1 MRLGVAATPEVALPT
16 LNWIKISDH
25 TLVRVI
31 SQPDK
36 PSGRGQEM
44 NSSPVS
50 QWAKLNSIE
59 LVNPTT
65 VGDIDNALLDLDLL
79 ITIGYGRILPGAT
92 LSIPKFGC
100 INLHFSL
107 LPKYRGAAPV
117 QRAIQ
122 AGETE
127 SGVTV
132 FALDPGMDTG
142 PIYSSITVPIPP
154 TMRSYELL
162 EQLSVVGVEAVKDA
176 LIAIESGVAPVA
188 QTGEA
193 SMAAKINREEAKLDW
208 NSTAHALINKIRAF
222 YPQPQAWTIFRGQPL
237 KISLAKISES
247 DLILQPG
254 ELRVVGNECCIGTND
269 AVLVLQRLTPAG
281 KKEISAL
288 DWSRGARF
296 ESSERCG

>member
-16 LNWIKISDH
+16 LNWIKTSGH

-44 NSSPVS
+44 NSLPVN

-65 VGDIDNALLDLDLL
+65 VGDINRALLDLDLL
-79 ITIGYGRILPGAT
+79 ITIGYGRILPRAT

-254 ELRVVGNECCIGTND
+254 ELRVVGNECFIGTND

>member
-16 LNWIKISDH
+16 LSWLQTSGH

-36 PSGRGQEM
+36 PSGRGQEIH
-44 NSSPVS
+44 SSPVS
-50 QWAKLNSIE
+50 QWAKANSIE
-59 LVNPTT
+59 LVNPAT
-65 VGDIDNALLDLDLL
+65 VPEINKALSDLDLL
-79 ITIGYGRILPGAT
+79 ITIGYGRILPAQT
-92 LSIPKFGC
+92 LAIPKHGC

-117 QRAIQ
+117 QRAIES
-122 AGETE
+122 GERE

-142 PIYSSITVPIPP
+142 PIYTSITVAIEP

-162 EQLSVVGVEAVKDA
+162 EKLSVIGVTAIENA
-176 LIAIESGVAPVA
+176 LIAIESGIAPVA
-188 QTGEA
+188 QTGQA
-193 SMAAKINREEAKLDW
+193 SIASKITREEAALDW
-208 NSTAHALINKIRAF
+208 NASSKTLHNKIRAF
-222 YPQPQAWTIFRGQPL
+222 YPQPHAWTNFRGQPL
-237 KISLAKISES
+237 KISAAKIAGS
-247 DLILQPG
+247 DIKLEPG
-254 ELRVVGNECCIGTND
+254 ELRVVENECLIGTGD
-269 AVLVLQRLTPAG
+269 ACLVLEILTHAG
-281 KKEISAL
+281 KKEMSAL

>member
-1 MRLGVAATPEVALPT
+1 MRLAVAATPEIAVPT
-16 LNWIKISDH
+16 LNWLKTSGH

-50 QWAKLNSIE
+50 QWAKTNSIE
-59 LVNPTT
+59 LITPTT
-65 VGDIDNALLDLDLL
+65 VLEIDGVLSDLDLL
-79 ITIGYGRILPGAT
+79 VTIGYGRILPAST

-117 QRAIQ
+117 QRAIE

-142 PIYSSITVPIPP
+142 PIYTSITVAIDA

-162 EQLSVVGVEAVKDA
+162 EKLSVVGVDAVGAA
-176 LIAIESGVAPVA
+176 LVAIESGIAPVV
-188 QTGEA
+188 QTEKP
-193 SMAAKINREEAKLDW
+193 SMAPKITREEAKLNW
-208 NSTAHALINKIRAF
+208 SSSAESLLNKIRAF
-222 YPQPQAWTIFRGQPL
+222 YPQPQAWTVFRGQPL
-237 KISLAKISES
+237 KISMAKIEASNLTLE
-247 DLILQPG
+247 PG
-254 ELRVVGNECCIGTND
+254 ELGVIGSDCCIGTGDN
-269 AVLVLQRLTPAG
+269 ALVLERVTPAG
-281 KKEISAL
+281 KKEMSAL

-296 ESSERCG
+296 ESTERCG

>member
-16 LNWIKISDH
+16 LNWLQTSGH

-44 NSSPVS
+44 HSSPVS
-50 QWAKLNSIE
+50 QWAKANSIE
-59 LVNPTT
+59 LVNPAT
-65 VGDIDNALLDLDLL
+65 VPEIDKALSDLDLL
-79 ITIGYGRILPGAT
+79 ITIGYGRILPAQT
-92 LSIPKFGC
+92 LSIPKHGC

-117 QRAIQ
+117 QRAIES
-122 AGETE
+122 GERE

-142 PIYSSITVPIPP
+142 PIYTSITVAIEP

-162 EQLSVVGVEAVKDA
+162 EKLSVIGVTAIEDA
-176 LIAIESGVAPVA
+176 LIAIESGIAPVA
-188 QTGEA
+188 QTGQA
-193 SMAAKINREEAKLDW
+193 SIAAKITREEAVLDW
-208 NSTAHALINKIRAF
+208 NASSTTLHNKIRAF
-222 YPQPQAWTIFRGQPL
+222 YPQPQAWTNFRGQPL
-237 KISLAKISES
+237 KISSAKIAVTDIKLE
-247 DLILQPG
+247 PG
-254 ELRVVGNECCIGTND
+254 ELKVVENECLIGTGD
-269 AVLVLQRLTPAG
+269 ACLVLEKLTPAG
-281 KKEISAL
+281 KKEMSAL

>member
-16 LNWIKISDH
+16 LNWIKTSGH

-44 NSSPVS
+44 NSLPVN

-65 VGDIDNALLDLDLL
+65 VGDINNALLDLDLL
-79 ITIGYGRILPGAT
+79 ITIGYGRILPRAT

-254 ELRVVGNECCIGTND
+254 ELRVVGNECFIGTND

>member
-16 LNWIKISDH
+16 LNWLQTSGH

-44 NSSPVS
+44 HSSPVS
-50 QWAKLNSIE
+50 QWAKANSIE
-59 LVNPTT
+59 LVNPAT
-65 VGDIDNALLDLDLL
+65 VPEIDEALSDLDLL
-79 ITIGYGRILPGAT
+79 ITIGYGRILPAQT
-92 LSIPKFGC
+92 LAIPKHGC

-117 QRAIQ
+117 QRAIES
-122 AGETE
+122 GERE

-132 FALDPGMDTG
+132 FGLDPGMDTG
-142 PIYSSITVPIPP
+142 PIYTSITVPIEP

-162 EQLSVVGVEAVKDA
+162 EKLSVIGVTAIEDA
-176 LIAIESGVAPVA
+176 LIAIESGIAPVS
-188 QTGEA
+188 QTGQA
-193 SMAAKINREEAKLDW
+193 SIATKITREEAALDW
-208 NSTAHALINKIRAF
+208 NASSTTLHNKIRAF
-222 YPQPQAWTIFRGQPL
+222 YPQPQAWTNFRGQPL
-237 KISLAKISES
+237 KISAAKIAVT
-247 DLILQPG
+247 DIQLQPG
-254 ELRVVGNECCIGTND
+254 ELRVVGNDCLIGTGD
-269 AVLVLQRLTPAG
+269 ACLVLEKLTPAG
-281 KKEISAL
+281 KKEMLAL

>member
-1 MRLGVAATPEVALPT
+1 MRLGVAATPEVAVPT
-16 LNWIKISDH
+16 LNWLKTSGH

-50 QWAKLNSIE
+50 QWAKTNSIE
-59 LVNPTT
+59 LITPTT
-65 VGDIDNALLDLDLL
+65 VLEIDGVLSDLDLL
-79 ITIGYGRILPGAT
+79 ITIGYGRILPAST

-117 QRAIQ
+117 QRAIE

-127 SGVTV
+127 SGVSV

-142 PIYSSITVPIPP
+142 PIYTSITVPI
-154 TMRSYELL
+154 TAKMRSYEFL
-162 EQLSVVGVEAVKDA
+162 EKLSVVGVDAVRAA
-176 LIAIESGVAPVA
+176 LIAIESGTAPVA
-188 QTGEA
+188 QA
-193 SMAAKINREEAKLDW
+193 DKPSMAPKITREEAKLNW
-208 NSTAHALINKIRAF
+208 SSSAESLLNKIRAF
-222 YPQPQAWTIFRGQPL
+222 YPQPQAWTVFRGQPL
-237 KISLAKISES
+237 KISMAKIEASNLTLE
-247 DLILQPG
+247 PG
-254 ELRVVGNECCIGTND
+254 ELGVIGSDCCIGTGDN
-269 AVLVLQRLTPAG
+269 ALVLERVTPAG
-281 KKEISAL
+281 KKEMSAL

-296 ESSERCG
+296 ESTERCG

>member
-16 LNWIKISDH
+16 LSWLQTSGY

-44 NSSPVS
+44 HSSPVS
-50 QWAKLNSIE
+50 QWAKANSIE
-59 LVNPTT
+59 LVNPAT
-65 VGDIDNALLDLDLL
+65 VPEIDKALSDLDLL
-79 ITIGYGRILPGAT
+79 ITIGYGRILPAQT
-92 LSIPKFGC
+92 LAIPKHGC

-117 QRAIQ
+117 QRAIES
-122 AGETE
+122 GERE

-142 PIYSSITVPIPP
+142 PIYTSVTVPIET

-162 EQLSVVGVEAVKDA
+162 EKLSVIGVTAIEDA
-176 LIAIESGVAPVA
+176 LIAIESGIAPVA
-188 QTGEA
+188 QTGQA
-193 SMAAKINREEAKLDW
+193 SIASKITREEAALDW
-208 NSTAHALINKIRAF
+208 NASSTTLHNKIRAF
-222 YPQPQAWTIFRGQPL
+222 YPQPQAWTNFRGQPL
-237 KISLAKISES
+237 KISAAKIAGS
-247 DLILQPG
+247 DIKLQPG
-254 ELRVVGNECCIGTND
+254 ELRVVGNDCLIGTGD
-269 AVLVLQRLTPAG
+269 VCLVLGILTPAG
-281 KKEISAL
+281 KKEMSAL

>member
-16 LNWIKISDH
+16 LDWLHTSGH

-44 NSSPVS
+44 HSSPVS
-50 QWAKLNSIE
+50 QWAKANSIE
-59 LVNPTT
+59 LNNPAT
-65 VGDIDNALLDLDLL
+65 VAEIDNALSDLDLL
-79 ITIGYGRILPGAT
+79 ITIGYGRILPAQT
-92 LSIPKFGC
+92 LSIPMHGC

-107 LPKYRGAAPV
+107 LPKFRGAAPV
-117 QRAIQ
+117 QRAIES
-122 AGETE
+122 GESE

-142 PIYSSITVPIPP
+142 PIYTSITVPIDP

-162 EQLSVVGVEAVKDA
+162 EKLSVIGVTAVEDA
-176 LIAIESGVAPVA
+176 LIAIESGVAPVP
-188 QTGEA
+188 QTGQA
-193 SMAAKINREEAKLDW
+193 SIASKITREEAALDW
-208 NSTAHALINKIRAF
+208 NASSTTLHNKIRAF
-222 YPQPQAWTIFRGQPL
+222 YPQPQAWTNFRGQPL
-237 KISLAKISES
+237 KISSAKITGS
-247 DLILQPG
+247 DIKLEPG
-254 ELRVVGNECCIGTND
+254 ELRVVGNECLIGTGD
-269 AVLVLQRLTPAG
+269 ACLVLEKLTPAG
-281 KKEISAL
+281 KKEMSAL

>member
-16 LNWIKISDH
+16 LNWIQTSGH

-44 NSSPVS
+44 HSSPVS
-50 QWAKLNSIE
+50 QWAKANSIE
-59 LVNPTT
+59 LVNPAT
-65 VGDIDNALLDLDLL
+65 VPEIDKALSDLDLL
-79 ITIGYGRILPGAT
+79 ITIGYGRILPAQT
-92 LSIPKFGC
+92 LVIPKHGC

-117 QRAIQ
+117 QRAIES
-122 AGETE
+122 GERE

-142 PIYSSITVPIPP
+142 PIYTSITVAIEP

-162 EQLSVVGVEAVKDA
+162 EKLSVIGVTAIEDA
-176 LIAIESGVAPVA
+176 LIAIESGIAPVA
-188 QTGEA
+188 QTGQA
-193 SMAAKINREEAKLDW
+193 SIASKITREEAALDW
-208 NSTAHALINKIRAF
+208 NASSTTLHNKIRAF
-222 YPQPQAWTIFRGQPL
+222 YPQPQAWTNFRGQPL
-237 KISLAKISES
+237 KISAAKIAVT
-247 DLILQPG
+247 DIQLQPG
-254 ELRVVGNECCIGTND
+254 ELRVVGNDCLIGTGD
-269 AVLVLQRLTPAG
+269 VCLVLEKLTPAG
-281 KKEISAL
+281 KKEMSAL

-296 ESSERCG
+296 ESSEHCG

>member
-16 LNWIKISDH
+16 LNWLQTSGH

-44 NSSPVS
+44 HSSPVS
-50 QWAKLNSIE
+50 QWAKANSIE
-59 LVNPTT
+59 LVNPAT
-65 VGDIDNALLDLDLL
+65 VPEIDKSLSDLDLL
-79 ITIGYGRILPGAT
+79 ITIGYGRILPAQT
-92 LSIPKFGC
+92 LSIPKHGC

-117 QRAIQ
+117 QRAIES
-122 AGETE
+122 GERE

-142 PIYSSITVPIPP
+142 PIYTSLTVPIEP

-162 EQLSVVGVEAVKDA
+162 EMLSVIGVKTVEDA
-176 LIAIESGVAPVA
+176 LIAIESGIAPVA
-188 QTGEA
+188 QTGQA
-193 SMAAKINREEAKLDW
+193 SIAAKITREEAALDW
-208 NSTAHALINKIRAF
+208 NASSKTLHNKIRAF
-222 YPQPQAWTIFRGQPL
+222 YPQPQAWTSFRGQPL
-237 KISLAKISES
+237 KISSAKIAVI
-247 DLILQPG
+247 DIQLQPG
-254 ELRVVGNECCIGTND
+254 ELRVVGNDCLIGTGDNC
-269 AVLVLQRLTPAG
+269 LVLEKLTPAG
-281 KKEISAL
+281 KKEMSAL

>member
-16 LNWIKISDH
+16 LNWLQTSAH

-44 NSSPVS
+44 HSSPVS
-50 QWAKLNSIE
+50 QWAKANSIE
-59 LVNPTT
+59 LINPAT
-65 VGDIDNALLDLDLL
+65 VAEIDKALSDLDLL
-79 ITIGYGRILPGAT
+79 ITIGYGRILPAQT
-92 LSIPKFGC
+92 LSIPKHGC

-107 LPKYRGAAPV
+107 LPKFRGAAPV
-117 QRAIQ
+117 QRAIE
-122 AGETE
+122 AGERE

-142 PIYSSITVPIPP
+142 PIYKSITVPIEP

-162 EQLSVVGVEAVKDA
+162 EKLSVIGVTALENA
-176 LIAIESGVAPVA
+176 LIAIESGVAPVP
-188 QTGEA
+188 QIGQA
-193 SMAAKINREEAKLDW
+193 SIAAKITREEAALDW
-208 NSTAHALINKIRAF
+208 NASSRALHNKIRAF
-222 YPQPQAWTIFRGQPL
+222 YPQPQAWTNFRGQPL
-237 KISLAKISES
+237 KISSAKIAVTDIKLE
-247 DLILQPG
+247 PG
-254 ELRVVGNECCIGTND
+254 ELKVVGNDCLIGTGD
-269 AVLVLQRLTPAG
+269 ACLVLEKLTPAG

>member
-16 LNWIKISDH
+16 LNWLQTSGH

-36 PSGRGQEM
+36 PSGRGQEVH
-44 NSSPVS
+44 SSPVS
-50 QWAKLNSIE
+50 QWAKANSIE
-59 LVNPTT
+59 LINPAS
-65 VGDIDNALLDLDLL
+65 VPEIDAALSDLDLL
-79 ITIGYGRILPGAT
+79 ITIGYGRILPAAT

-117 QRAIQ
+117 QRAIE
-122 AGETE
+122 AGEIE
-127 SGVTV
+127 SGVSV

-142 PIYSSITVPIPP
+142 PIYTSITVPIEP

-162 EQLSVVGVEAVKDA
+162 EKLSVIGVRAVEDA
-176 LIAIESGVAPVA
+176 LIAIDNGVTPVP
-188 QTGEA
+188 QTGQA
-193 SMAAKINREEAKLDW
+193 SIAAKITREEAALDW
-208 NSTAHALINKIRAF
+208 KVSSKTLHNKIRAF
-222 YPQPQAWTIFRGQPL
+222 YPQPQAWTNFRGQPL
-237 KISLAKISES
+237 KISSVKISDS
-247 DLILQPG
+247 DINLEPG
-254 ELRVVGNECCIGTND
+254 ELRVVGSECLIGTGD
-269 AVLVLQRLTPAG
+269 ACLVLEKLTPAG
-281 KKEISAL
+281 KKEMSAL

>member
-16 LNWIKISDH
+16 LSWLQTSGH

-44 NSSPVS
+44 HSSPVS
-50 QWAKLNSIE
+50 QWAKANSIE
-59 LVNPTT
+59 LVNPAT
-65 VGDIDNALLDLDLL
+65 VPEIDKALSDLDLL
-79 ITIGYGRILPGAT
+79 ITIGYGRILPAQT
-92 LSIPKFGC
+92 LAIPKHGC

-117 QRAIQ
+117 QRAIES
-122 AGETE
+122 GERE

-132 FALDPGMDTG
+132 FALDPDMDTG
-142 PIYSSITVPIPP
+142 PIYTSVTVPIET

-162 EQLSVVGVEAVKDA
+162 EKLSVIGVTAIEDA
-176 LIAIESGVAPVA
+176 LIAIERGIAPVA
-188 QTGEA
+188 QTGQA
-193 SMAAKINREEAKLDW
+193 SIASKITREEAALDW
-208 NSTAHALINKIRAF
+208 NASSTTLHNKIRAF
-222 YPQPQAWTIFRGQPL
+222 YPQPQAWTNFRGQPL
-237 KISLAKISES
+237 KISAAKIAVT
-247 DLILQPG
+247 DIQLQPG
-254 ELRVVGNECCIGTND
+254 ELRVVGNDCLIGTGD
-269 AVLVLQRLTPAG
+269 VCLVLEKLTPAG
-281 KKEISAL
+281 KKEMSAL

>member
-16 LNWIKISDH
+16 LNWLQSSGH

-44 NSSPVS
+44 HSSPVS
-50 QWAKLNSIE
+50 QWAKANSIE
-59 LVNPTT
+59 LVNPAT
-65 VGDIDNALLDLDLL
+65 VAEIDKALLDLDLL
-79 ITIGYGRILPGAT
+79 ITIGYGRILPAQT
-92 LSIPKFGC
+92 LSIPKHGC

-107 LPKYRGAAPV
+107 LPKFRGAAPV
-117 QRAIQ
+117 QRAIES
-122 AGETE
+122 GESE

-142 PIYSSITVPIPP
+142 PIYTSITVPIEP

-162 EQLSVVGVEAVKDA
+162 EKLSVIGVTAIEDA
-176 LIAIESGVAPVA
+176 LIAIESGIAPVA
-188 QTGEA
+188 QTGQA
-193 SMAAKINREEAKLDW
+193 SIASKITREEAALDW
-208 NSTAHALINKIRAF
+208 NASSTTLHNKIRAF
-222 YPQPQAWTIFRGQPL
+222 YPQPQAWTNFRGQPL
-237 KISLAKISES
+237 KISAAKIAVT
-247 DLILQPG
+247 DIQLQPG
-254 ELRVVGNECCIGTND
+254 ELRVVGNDCLIGTGD
-269 AVLVLQRLTPAG
+269 VCLALEKLTPAG
-281 KKEISAL
+281 KKEMSAL

>member
-16 LNWIKISDH
+16 LNWLQTSVH

-44 NSSPVS
+44 HSSPVS
-50 QWAKLNSIE
+50 QWAKANSID
-59 LVNPTT
+59 LVNPAT
-65 VGDIDNALLDLDLL
+65 VAEIDKALSDLDLL
-79 ITIGYGRILPGAT
+79 ITIGYGRILPVQT
-92 LSIPKFGC
+92 LSIPKHGC

-107 LPKYRGAAPV
+107 LPKFRGAAPV
-117 QRAIQ
+117 QRAIE
-122 AGETE
+122 AGERE

-142 PIYSSITVPIPP
+142 PIYKSITVPIEP

-162 EQLSVVGVEAVKDA
+162 EKLSVIGVTALENA
-176 LIAIESGVAPVA
+176 LIAIESGVAPVP
-188 QTGEA
+188 QTGQA
-193 SMAAKINREEAKLDW
+193 SIAAKITREEAALDW
-208 NSTAHALINKIRAF
+208 NASSRALHNKIRAF
-222 YPQPQAWTIFRGQPL
+222 YPQPQAWTNFRGQPL
-237 KISLAKISES
+237 KISSAKIAVTDIKLE
-247 DLILQPG
+247 PG
-254 ELRVVGNECCIGTND
+254 ELKVVGNDCLIGTGD
-269 AVLVLQRLTPAG
+269 ACLVLEKLTPAG
-281 KKEISAL
+281 KKEMSAL

>member
-16 LNWIKISDH
+16 LNWLQTSGH

-36 PSGRGQEM
+36 PSGRGQEVH
-44 NSSPVS
+44 SSPVS
-50 QWAKLNSIE
+50 QWAKENSVE
-59 LVNPTT
+59 LFNPSTAT
-65 VGDIDNALLDLDLL
+65 EIDTALLNLDLL
-79 ITIGYGRILPGAT
+79 ITIGYGRILPAAT

-117 QRAIQ
+117 QRAIE
-122 AGETE
+122 AGEIE
-127 SGVTV
+127 SGVSV

-142 PIYSSITVPIPP
+142 PIYTSITVPIEP

-162 EQLSVVGVEAVKDA
+162 EKLSVIGVSAVKDA
-176 LIAIESGVAPVA
+176 LIAIDNGVTPVP
-188 QTGEA
+188 QTGQA
-193 SMAAKINREEAKLDW
+193 SIAAKITREEAALDW
-208 NSTAHALINKIRAF
+208 KVSSKTLHNKIRAF
-222 YPQPQAWTIFRGQPL
+222 YPQPQAWTNFRGQPL
-237 KISLAKISES
+237 KISSVKISDS
-247 DLILQPG
+247 DINLEPG
-254 ELRVVGNECCIGTND
+254 ELRVVGSECLIGTGD
-269 AVLVLQRLTPAG
+269 ACLVLEKLTPAG
-281 KKEISAL
+281 KKEMSAL

>member
-16 LNWIKISDH
+16 LNWLQTSGH

-44 NSSPVS
+44 HSSPVS
-50 QWAKLNSIE
+50 QWAKQNSVELLNPSTATE
-59 LVNPTT
+59 
-65 VGDIDNALLDLDLL
+65 IDMALLNLDLL
-79 ITIGYGRILPGAT
+79 ITIGYGRILPAAT

-117 QRAIQ
+117 QRAIEV
-122 AGETE
+122 GEIE
-127 SGVTV
+127 SGVSV
-132 FALDPGMDTG
+132 FALNPGMDTG
-142 PIYSSITVPIPP
+142 PIYTSITVPIEP

-162 EQLSVVGVEAVKDA
+162 EKLSVIGVSAIEDA
-176 LIAIESGVAPVA
+176 LTAIDNGVAPVP
-188 QTGEA
+188 QTGQA
-193 SMAAKINREEAKLDW
+193 SIAAKITREEAALDW
-208 NSTAHALINKIRAF
+208 KVSSKILHNKIRAF
-222 YPQPQAWTIFRGQPL
+222 YPQPQAWTNFRGQPL
-237 KISLAKISES
+237 KISSAKLSNSGINLE
-247 DLILQPG
+247 PG
-254 ELRVVGNECCIGTND
+254 ELRVVGSECLIGTGD
-269 AVLVLQRLTPAG
+269 ACLVLEKLTPAG
-281 KKEISAL
+281 KKEMSAL

>member
-16 LNWIKISDH
+16 LSWLQTSGH

-44 NSSPVS
+44 HSSPVS
-50 QWAKLNSIE
+50 QWAKANSIE
-59 LVNPTT
+59 LVNPAT
-65 VGDIDNALLDLDLL
+65 VPEIDKALSDLDLL
-79 ITIGYGRILPGAT
+79 ITIGYGRILPAQT
-92 LSIPKFGC
+92 LAIPKHGC

-117 QRAIQ
+117 QRAIES
-122 AGETE
+122 GERE

-142 PIYSSITVPIPP
+142 PIYTSVTVPIET

-162 EQLSVVGVEAVKDA
+162 EKLSVIGVTAIEDA
-176 LIAIESGVAPVA
+176 LIAIESGIAPVA
-188 QTGEA
+188 QTGQA
-193 SMAAKINREEAKLDW
+193 SIASKITREEAALDW
-208 NSTAHALINKIRAF
+208 NASSTTLHNKIRAF
-222 YPQPQAWTIFRGQPL
+222 YPQPQAWTNFRGQPL
-237 KISLAKISES
+237 KISAAKIAGS
-247 DLILQPG
+247 DIKLEPG
-254 ELRVVGNECCIGTND
+254 ELRVVGNDCLIGTGD
-269 AVLVLQRLTPAG
+269 VCLVLEKLTPAG
-281 KKEISAL
+281 KKEMSAL

>member
-16 LNWIKISDH
+16 LSWLQTSGH
-25 TLVRVI
+25 ALVRVI

-44 NSSPVS
+44 HSSPVS
-50 QWAKLNSIE
+50 QWAKANSIE
-59 LVNPTT
+59 LVNPAT
-65 VGDIDNALLDLDLL
+65 VPEIDKALSDLDLL
-79 ITIGYGRILPGAT
+79 ITIGYGRILPAQT
-92 LSIPKFGC
+92 LAIPKHGC

-117 QRAIQ
+117 QRAIES
-122 AGETE
+122 GERE

-142 PIYSSITVPIPP
+142 PIYTSITVPIEP

-162 EQLSVVGVEAVKDA
+162 EKLSVIGVTAIEDA
-176 LIAIESGVAPVA
+176 LIAIESGIAPVA
-188 QTGEA
+188 QTGQA
-193 SMAAKINREEAKLDW
+193 SIASKITREEAALDW
-208 NSTAHALINKIRAF
+208 NASSTTLHNKIRAF
-222 YPQPQAWTIFRGQPL
+222 YPQPQAWTNFRGQPL
-237 KISLAKISES
+237 KISAAKIAVT
-247 DLILQPG
+247 DIQLQPG
-254 ELRVVGNECCIGTND
+254 ELRVVGNDCLIGTGD
-269 AVLVLQRLTPAG
+269 VCLVLEKLTPAG
-281 KKEISAL
+281 KKEMSAL

>member
-16 LNWIKISDH
+16 LNWLQTSAH

-44 NSSPVS
+44 HSSPVS
-50 QWAKLNSIE
+50 QWAKASSID
-59 LVNPTT
+59 LINPAT
-65 VGDIDNALLDLDLL
+65 VAEIDKALSDLDLL
-79 ITIGYGRILPGAT
+79 ITIGYGRILPSQT
-92 LSIPKFGC
+92 LSIPKHGC

-107 LPKYRGAAPV
+107 LPKFRGAAPV
-117 QRAIQ
+117 QRAIE
-122 AGETE
+122 AGERE

-142 PIYSSITVPIPP
+142 PIYTSITVPIEP

-162 EQLSVVGVEAVKDA
+162 EKLSVIGVTALENA
-176 LIAIESGVAPVA
+176 LIAIESGVAPVP
-188 QTGEA
+188 QTGQA
-193 SMAAKINREEAKLDW
+193 SIAAKITREEAALDW
-208 NSTAHALINKIRAF
+208 NASSRALHNKIRAF
-222 YPQPQAWTIFRGQPL
+222 YPQPQAWTNFRGQPL
-237 KISLAKISES
+237 KISSAKIAVTDIKLE
-247 DLILQPG
+247 PG
-254 ELRVVGNECCIGTND
+254 ELKVVGNDCLIGTGD
-269 AVLVLQRLTPAG
+269 ACLVLEKLTPAG
-281 KKEISAL
+281 KKEMSAL

>member
-16 LNWIKISDH
+16 LNWLQTSGH

-44 NSSPVS
+44 HSSPVS
-50 QWAKLNSIE
+50 QWAKANSIE
-59 LVNPTT
+59 LVNPAT
-65 VGDIDNALLDLDLL
+65 VPEIDKALSDLDLL
-79 ITIGYGRILPGAT
+79 ITIGYGRILPAQT
-92 LSIPKFGC
+92 LAIPKHGC

-117 QRAIQ
+117 QRAIEC
-122 AGETE
+122 GERE

-142 PIYSSITVPIPP
+142 PIYTSITVAIEP

-162 EQLSVVGVEAVKDA
+162 EKLSVIGVTAIEDA
-176 LIAIESGVAPVA
+176 LIAIESGIAPA
-188 QTGEA
+188 PQTGQA
-193 SMAAKINREEAKLDW
+193 SIASKITREEAALDW
-208 NSTAHALINKIRAF
+208 NASSTTLHNKIRAF
-222 YPQPQAWTIFRGQPL
+222 YPQPQAWTNFRGQPL
-237 KISLAKISES
+237 KISAAKIAGS
-247 DLILQPG
+247 DIKLEPG
-254 ELRVVGNECCIGTND
+254 ELRVVGNDCLIGTGD
-269 AVLVLQRLTPAG
+269 VCLMLEKLTPAG
-281 KKEISAL
+281 KKEMSAL

>member
-1 MRLGVAATPEVALPT
+1 
-16 LNWIKISDH
+16 
-25 TLVRVI
+25 
-31 SQPDK
+31 
-36 PSGRGQEM
+36 M
-44 NSSPVS
+44 NSLPVN

-65 VGDIDNALLDLDLL
+65 VGDINRALLDLDLL
-79 ITIGYGRILPGAT
+79 ITIGYGRILPRAT

-176 LIAIESGVAPVA
+176 LIAIESGVAPVP

-254 ELRVVGNECCIGTND
+254 ELRVVGNECFIGTND

>member
-16 LNWIKISDH
+16 LNWVQTSAH

-44 NSSPVS
+44 HSSPVS
-50 QWAKLNSIE
+50 QWAKAKSID
-59 LVNPTT
+59 LINPAT
-65 VGDIDNALLDLDLL
+65 VAEIDKALSDLDLL
-79 ITIGYGRILPGAT
+79 ITIGYGRILPSQT
-92 LSIPKFGC
+92 LSIPKHGC

-117 QRAIQ
+117 QRAIES
-122 AGETE
+122 GERE

-142 PIYSSITVPIPP
+142 PIYTSITVPIEP

-162 EQLSVVGVEAVKDA
+162 EKLSVIGVTALENA
-176 LIAIESGVAPVA
+176 LIAIESRVAPVP
-188 QTGEA
+188 QTGQA
-193 SMAAKINREEAKLDW
+193 SVAAKITREEAALDW
-208 NSTAHALINKIRAF
+208 NASSRALHNKIRAF
-222 YPQPQAWTIFRGQPL
+222 YPQPQAWTNFRGQPL
-237 KISLAKISES
+237 KISSAKIAVTDIKLE
-247 DLILQPG
+247 PG
-254 ELRVVGNECCIGTND
+254 ELKVVGNDCLIGTGD
-269 AVLVLQRLTPAG
+269 ACLVLEKLTPAG
-281 KKEISAL
+281 KKEMSAL